1 MAVLRVG
8 RVAGKQEI
16 CTAEVI
22 ERSGTA
28 SPGRFRGHRE
38 NLQVPWQT
46 CTFACTLSQLSE
58 ITCFV
63 CRYLSRNA
71 KHLKS
76 FVPQGTC
83 RFDSGPPHRSFLT
96 FRQTDLGN
104 TQQCVASSQTLVF

>member
-1 MAVLRVG
+1 MAVLTVG

-46 CTFACTLSQLSE
+46 CTFTCTLSQLSE

-63 CRYLSRNA
+63 CRYLRRNV
-71 KHLKS
+71 KHLKQRLTLAMGEFAHAALQIS
-76 FVPQGTC
+76 
-83 RFDSGPPHRSFLT
+83 RSA
-96 FRQTDLGN
+96 LG
-104 TQQCVASSQTLVF
+104 